1 MGDRTYTQI
10 EFTGEISEEIA
21 TELVELLEAQDC
33 VSNHDDYGSHG
44 SLLAGLKTAHNSF
57 YDSECNY
64 AMMEDIE
71 AWCRDNDVG
80 YLKSWMAGDEYG
92 PGIKLWRPGME
103 AAEECAA
110 LDDSPI
116 ATLSELQKAH
126 EAGTVGDLIKHLD
139 RFTSLGPPLKVLA
152 VDDWTPELCA
162 RMAKRALEAE
172 DA

>member
-1 MGDRTYTQI
+1 
-10 EFTGEISEEIA
+10 
-21 TELVELLEAQDC
+21 
-33 VSNHDDYGSHG
+33 
-44 SLLAGLKTAHNSF
+44 
-57 YDSECNY
+57 
-64 AMMEDIE
+64 
-71 AWCRDNDVG
+71 
-80 YLKSWMAGDEYG
+80 
-92 PGIKLWRPGME
+92 ME